1 MPGGN
6 LLLDRGLFFLLRA
19 GKLVDQLF
27 HEEFFYVDIKGKAA
41 DEGEELKGFPVLLRR
56 VLEGLSRCAVH
67 FCDILSQM
75 VDPGFLQAAH
85 LLINRCDVKIL
96 PVVKIF
102 LCERLK
108 ERLDIFDGE
117 DIFKI
122 VDKDQ
127 DQHMLL
133 GVFLFHRRGEEIVLC
148 IVVDHGLRQYLVL
161 AVPAGGAELA
171 LHAKLKVVYI
181 QEVSIM
187 ADKAITAEQMRH
199 YDSYTINTIGIP
211 SLVLMERAA
220 LAVRDEVLNAF
231 PLNLQNIVVVAG
243 SGNNGGDGL
252 DVARLLHIAGVK
264 VTILNVGNPDHAS
277 NEHQVQDRIC
287 QYYKIP
293 QTSDLNVL
301 KDASLIVDAL
311 FGIGIDR
318 PVEGNYA
325 TAIEAINNSDAVVVA
340 VDMPSG
346 INTDTGEVMGVAVN
360 ATATV
365 TFAVN
370 KVGLTKSAGKKHA
383 GRVVVASDMGTYPV
397 DD

>member
-1 MPGGN
+1 
-6 LLLDRGLFFLLRA
+6 
-19 GKLVDQLF
+19 
-27 HEEFFYVDIKGKAA
+27 
-41 DEGEELKGFPVLLRR
+41 
-56 VLEGLSRCAVH
+56 
-67 FCDILSQM
+67 
-75 VDPGFLQAAH
+75 
-85 LLINRCDVKIL
+85 
-96 PVVKIF
+96 
-102 LCERLK
+102 
-108 ERLDIFDGE
+108 
-117 DIFKI
+117 
-122 VDKDQ
+122 
-127 DQHMLL
+127 
-133 GVFLFHRRGEEIVLC
+133 
-148 IVVDHGLRQYLVL
+148 
-161 AVPAGGAELA
+161 
-171 LHAKLKVVYI
+171 
-181 QEVSIM
+181 M

-370 KVGLTKSAGKKHA
+370 KVGLTKSAGKKHT

>member
-1 MPGGN
+1 
-6 LLLDRGLFFLLRA
+6 
-19 GKLVDQLF
+19 
-27 HEEFFYVDIKGKAA
+27 
-41 DEGEELKGFPVLLRR
+41 
-56 VLEGLSRCAVH
+56 
-67 FCDILSQM
+67 
-75 VDPGFLQAAH
+75 
-85 LLINRCDVKIL
+85 
-96 PVVKIF
+96 
-102 LCERLK
+102 
-108 ERLDIFDGE
+108 
-117 DIFKI
+117 
-122 VDKDQ
+122 
-127 DQHMLL
+127 
-133 GVFLFHRRGEEIVLC
+133 
-148 IVVDHGLRQYLVL
+148 
-161 AVPAGGAELA
+161 
-171 LHAKLKVVYI
+171 
-181 QEVSIM
+181 M

-301 KDASLIVDAL
+301 KDTSLIVDAL

-397 DD
+397 ND

>member
-1 MPGGN
+1 
-6 LLLDRGLFFLLRA
+6 
-19 GKLVDQLF
+19 
-27 HEEFFYVDIKGKAA
+27 
-41 DEGEELKGFPVLLRR
+41 
-56 VLEGLSRCAVH
+56 
-67 FCDILSQM
+67 
-75 VDPGFLQAAH
+75 
-85 LLINRCDVKIL
+85 
-96 PVVKIF
+96 
-102 LCERLK
+102 
-108 ERLDIFDGE
+108 
-117 DIFKI
+117 
-122 VDKDQ
+122 
-127 DQHMLL
+127 
-133 GVFLFHRRGEEIVLC
+133 
-148 IVVDHGLRQYLVL
+148 
-161 AVPAGGAELA
+161 
-171 LHAKLKVVYI
+171 
-181 QEVSIM
+181 M
-187 ADKAITAEQMRH
+187 ADKAITAEQMQH

-397 DD
+397 ND

>member
-1 MPGGN
+1 
-6 LLLDRGLFFLLRA
+6 
-19 GKLVDQLF
+19 
-27 HEEFFYVDIKGKAA
+27 
-41 DEGEELKGFPVLLRR
+41 
-56 VLEGLSRCAVH
+56 
-67 FCDILSQM
+67 
-75 VDPGFLQAAH
+75 
-85 LLINRCDVKIL
+85 
-96 PVVKIF
+96 
-102 LCERLK
+102 
-108 ERLDIFDGE
+108 
-117 DIFKI
+117 
-122 VDKDQ
+122 
-127 DQHMLL
+127 
-133 GVFLFHRRGEEIVLC
+133 
-148 IVVDHGLRQYLVL
+148 
-161 AVPAGGAELA
+161 
-171 LHAKLKVVYI
+171 
-181 QEVSIM
+181 M

-231 PLNLQNIVVVAG
+231 PLNLQNVVVVAG

-277 NEHQVQDRIC
+277 EEHQVQDRIC

-318 PVEGNYA
+318 PVEGDYA
-325 TAIEAINNSDAVVVA
+325 AAIEAINNSDAVVVA

-365 TFAVN
+365 TFAIN
-370 KVGLTKSAGKKHA
+370 KVGLTKGTGKEHA

>member
-1 MPGGN
+1 
-6 LLLDRGLFFLLRA
+6 
-19 GKLVDQLF
+19 
-27 HEEFFYVDIKGKAA
+27 
-41 DEGEELKGFPVLLRR
+41 
-56 VLEGLSRCAVH
+56 
-67 FCDILSQM
+67 
-75 VDPGFLQAAH
+75 
-85 LLINRCDVKIL
+85 
-96 PVVKIF
+96 
-102 LCERLK
+102 
-108 ERLDIFDGE
+108 
-117 DIFKI
+117 
-122 VDKDQ
+122 
-127 DQHMLL
+127 
-133 GVFLFHRRGEEIVLC
+133 
-148 IVVDHGLRQYLVL
+148 
-161 AVPAGGAELA
+161 
-171 LHAKLKVVYI
+171 
-181 QEVSIM
+181 M

-199 YDSYTINTIGIP
+199 YDSYTINTIAIP

>member
-1 MPGGN
+1 
-6 LLLDRGLFFLLRA
+6 
-19 GKLVDQLF
+19 
-27 HEEFFYVDIKGKAA
+27 
-41 DEGEELKGFPVLLRR
+41 
-56 VLEGLSRCAVH
+56 
-67 FCDILSQM
+67 
-75 VDPGFLQAAH
+75 
-85 LLINRCDVKIL
+85 
-96 PVVKIF
+96 
-102 LCERLK
+102 
-108 ERLDIFDGE
+108 
-117 DIFKI
+117 
-122 VDKDQ
+122 
-127 DQHMLL
+127 
-133 GVFLFHRRGEEIVLC
+133 
-148 IVVDHGLRQYLVL
+148 
-161 AVPAGGAELA
+161 
-171 LHAKLKVVYI
+171 
-181 QEVSIM
+181 M

-301 KDASLIVDAL
+301 KDASLIVDVL

-397 DD
+397 ND

>member
-1 MPGGN
+1 
-6 LLLDRGLFFLLRA
+6 
-19 GKLVDQLF
+19 
-27 HEEFFYVDIKGKAA
+27 
-41 DEGEELKGFPVLLRR
+41 
-56 VLEGLSRCAVH
+56 
-67 FCDILSQM
+67 
-75 VDPGFLQAAH
+75 
-85 LLINRCDVKIL
+85 
-96 PVVKIF
+96 
-102 LCERLK
+102 
-108 ERLDIFDGE
+108 
-117 DIFKI
+117 
-122 VDKDQ
+122 
-127 DQHMLL
+127 
-133 GVFLFHRRGEEIVLC
+133 
-148 IVVDHGLRQYLVL
+148 
-161 AVPAGGAELA
+161 
-171 LHAKLKVVYI
+171 
-181 QEVSIM
+181 M

-370 KVGLTKSAGKKHA
+370 KVGLTKSAGKKNA

>member
-1 MPGGN
+1 
-6 LLLDRGLFFLLRA
+6 
-19 GKLVDQLF
+19 
-27 HEEFFYVDIKGKAA
+27 
-41 DEGEELKGFPVLLRR
+41 
-56 VLEGLSRCAVH
+56 
-67 FCDILSQM
+67 
-75 VDPGFLQAAH
+75 
-85 LLINRCDVKIL
+85 
-96 PVVKIF
+96 
-102 LCERLK
+102 
-108 ERLDIFDGE
+108 
-117 DIFKI
+117 
-122 VDKDQ
+122 
-127 DQHMLL
+127 
-133 GVFLFHRRGEEIVLC
+133 
-148 IVVDHGLRQYLVL
+148 
-161 AVPAGGAELA
+161 
-171 LHAKLKVVYI
+171 
-181 QEVSIM
+181 M
-187 ADKAITAEQMRH
+187 ADKAITAEQMQH

>member
-1 MPGGN
+1 
-6 LLLDRGLFFLLRA
+6 
-19 GKLVDQLF
+19 
-27 HEEFFYVDIKGKAA
+27 
-41 DEGEELKGFPVLLRR
+41 
-56 VLEGLSRCAVH
+56 
-67 FCDILSQM
+67 
-75 VDPGFLQAAH
+75 
-85 LLINRCDVKIL
+85 
-96 PVVKIF
+96 
-102 LCERLK
+102 
-108 ERLDIFDGE
+108 
-117 DIFKI
+117 
-122 VDKDQ
+122 
-127 DQHMLL
+127 
-133 GVFLFHRRGEEIVLC
+133 
-148 IVVDHGLRQYLVL
+148 
-161 AVPAGGAELA
+161 
-171 LHAKLKVVYI
+171 
-181 QEVSIM
+181 M

-277 NEHQVQDRIC
+277 KEHQVQDRIC

-325 TAIEAINNSDAVVVA
+325 AAIEAINNSDAVVVA

-370 KVGLTKSAGKKHA
+370 KVGLTKGTGKEHA
-383 GRVVVASDMGTYPV
+383 GRVVVASDMGTYPIN
-397 DD
+397 D

>member
-1 MPGGN
+1 
-6 LLLDRGLFFLLRA
+6 
-19 GKLVDQLF
+19 
-27 HEEFFYVDIKGKAA
+27 
-41 DEGEELKGFPVLLRR
+41 
-56 VLEGLSRCAVH
+56 
-67 FCDILSQM
+67 
-75 VDPGFLQAAH
+75 
-85 LLINRCDVKIL
+85 
-96 PVVKIF
+96 
-102 LCERLK
+102 
-108 ERLDIFDGE
+108 
-117 DIFKI
+117 
-122 VDKDQ
+122 
-127 DQHMLL
+127 
-133 GVFLFHRRGEEIVLC
+133 
-148 IVVDHGLRQYLVL
+148 
-161 AVPAGGAELA
+161 
-171 LHAKLKVVYI
+171 
-181 QEVSIM
+181 M

-211 SLVLMERAA
+211 SLVLMELAA

-365 TFAVN
+365 TFVVN

>member
-1 MPGGN
+1 
-6 LLLDRGLFFLLRA
+6 
-19 GKLVDQLF
+19 
-27 HEEFFYVDIKGKAA
+27 
-41 DEGEELKGFPVLLRR
+41 
-56 VLEGLSRCAVH
+56 
-67 FCDILSQM
+67 
-75 VDPGFLQAAH
+75 
-85 LLINRCDVKIL
+85 
-96 PVVKIF
+96 
-102 LCERLK
+102 
-108 ERLDIFDGE
+108 
-117 DIFKI
+117 
-122 VDKDQ
+122 
-127 DQHMLL
+127 
-133 GVFLFHRRGEEIVLC
+133 
-148 IVVDHGLRQYLVL
+148 
-161 AVPAGGAELA
+161 
-171 LHAKLKVVYI
+171 
-181 QEVSIM
+181 M

-231 PLNLQNIVVVAG
+231 PLNLQNVVVVAG

-277 NEHQVQDRIC
+277 EEHQVQDRIC

-301 KDASLIVDAL
+301 KNASLIVDAL

-365 TFAVN
+365 TFAIN
-370 KVGLTKSAGKKHA
+370 KVGLTKGTGKEHA
-383 GRVVVASDMGTYPV
+383 GRVVIASDMGTYPV

>member
-1 MPGGN
+1 
-6 LLLDRGLFFLLRA
+6 
-19 GKLVDQLF
+19 
-27 HEEFFYVDIKGKAA
+27 
-41 DEGEELKGFPVLLRR
+41 
-56 VLEGLSRCAVH
+56 
-67 FCDILSQM
+67 
-75 VDPGFLQAAH
+75 
-85 LLINRCDVKIL
+85 
-96 PVVKIF
+96 
-102 LCERLK
+102 
-108 ERLDIFDGE
+108 
-117 DIFKI
+117 
-122 VDKDQ
+122 
-127 DQHMLL
+127 
-133 GVFLFHRRGEEIVLC
+133 
-148 IVVDHGLRQYLVL
+148 
-161 AVPAGGAELA
+161 
-171 LHAKLKVVYI
+171 
-181 QEVSIM
+181 M

-252 DVARLLHIAGVK
+252 DVARLLPIAGVK

>member
-1 MPGGN
+1 
-6 LLLDRGLFFLLRA
+6 
-19 GKLVDQLF
+19 
-27 HEEFFYVDIKGKAA
+27 
-41 DEGEELKGFPVLLRR
+41 
-56 VLEGLSRCAVH
+56 
-67 FCDILSQM
+67 
-75 VDPGFLQAAH
+75 
-85 LLINRCDVKIL
+85 
-96 PVVKIF
+96 
-102 LCERLK
+102 
-108 ERLDIFDGE
+108 
-117 DIFKI
+117 
-122 VDKDQ
+122 
-127 DQHMLL
+127 
-133 GVFLFHRRGEEIVLC
+133 
-148 IVVDHGLRQYLVL
+148 
-161 AVPAGGAELA
+161 
-171 LHAKLKVVYI
+171 
-181 QEVSIM
+181 M

-397 DD
+397 VD

>member
-1 MPGGN
+1 
-6 LLLDRGLFFLLRA
+6 
-19 GKLVDQLF
+19 
-27 HEEFFYVDIKGKAA
+27 
-41 DEGEELKGFPVLLRR
+41 
-56 VLEGLSRCAVH
+56 
-67 FCDILSQM
+67 
-75 VDPGFLQAAH
+75 
-85 LLINRCDVKIL
+85 
-96 PVVKIF
+96 
-102 LCERLK
+102 
-108 ERLDIFDGE
+108 
-117 DIFKI
+117 
-122 VDKDQ
+122 
-127 DQHMLL
+127 
-133 GVFLFHRRGEEIVLC
+133 
-148 IVVDHGLRQYLVL
+148 
-161 AVPAGGAELA
+161 
-171 LHAKLKVVYI
+171 
-181 QEVSIM
+181 M

-264 VTILNVGNPDHAS
+264 VTILIVGNPDHAS

>member
-1 MPGGN
+1 
-6 LLLDRGLFFLLRA
+6 
-19 GKLVDQLF
+19 
-27 HEEFFYVDIKGKAA
+27 
-41 DEGEELKGFPVLLRR
+41 
-56 VLEGLSRCAVH
+56 
-67 FCDILSQM
+67 
-75 VDPGFLQAAH
+75 
-85 LLINRCDVKIL
+85 
-96 PVVKIF
+96 
-102 LCERLK
+102 
-108 ERLDIFDGE
+108 
-117 DIFKI
+117 
-122 VDKDQ
+122 
-127 DQHMLL
+127 
-133 GVFLFHRRGEEIVLC
+133 
-148 IVVDHGLRQYLVL
+148 
-161 AVPAGGAELA
+161 
-171 LHAKLKVVYI
+171 
-181 QEVSIM
+181 M

-277 NEHQVQDRIC
+277 EEHQVQDRIC

-397 DD
+397 ND

>member
-1 MPGGN
+1 
-6 LLLDRGLFFLLRA
+6 
-19 GKLVDQLF
+19 
-27 HEEFFYVDIKGKAA
+27 
-41 DEGEELKGFPVLLRR
+41 
-56 VLEGLSRCAVH
+56 
-67 FCDILSQM
+67 
-75 VDPGFLQAAH
+75 
-85 LLINRCDVKIL
+85 
-96 PVVKIF
+96 
-102 LCERLK
+102 
-108 ERLDIFDGE
+108 
-117 DIFKI
+117 
-122 VDKDQ
+122 
-127 DQHMLL
+127 
-133 GVFLFHRRGEEIVLC
+133 
-148 IVVDHGLRQYLVL
+148 
-161 AVPAGGAELA
+161 
-171 LHAKLKVVYI
+171 
-181 QEVSIM
+181 M

-252 DVARLLHIAGVK
+252 DIARLLHIAGVK

>member
-1 MPGGN
+1 
-6 LLLDRGLFFLLRA
+6 
-19 GKLVDQLF
+19 
-27 HEEFFYVDIKGKAA
+27 
-41 DEGEELKGFPVLLRR
+41 
-56 VLEGLSRCAVH
+56 
-67 FCDILSQM
+67 
-75 VDPGFLQAAH
+75 
-85 LLINRCDVKIL
+85 
-96 PVVKIF
+96 
-102 LCERLK
+102 
-108 ERLDIFDGE
+108 
-117 DIFKI
+117 
-122 VDKDQ
+122 
-127 DQHMLL
+127 
-133 GVFLFHRRGEEIVLC
+133 
-148 IVVDHGLRQYLVL
+148 
-161 AVPAGGAELA
+161 
-171 LHAKLKVVYI
+171 
-181 QEVSIM
+181 M

-231 PLNLQNIVVVAG
+231 PLNLQNVVVVAG

-277 NEHQVQDRIC
+277 EEHQVQDRIC

-293 QTSDLNVL
+293 QTSDLDVL

-325 TAIEAINNSDAVVVA
+325 AAIEAINNSDAVVVA

-360 ATATV
+360 VTATV
-365 TFAVN
+365 TFAIN
-370 KVGLTKSAGKKHA
+370 KVGLTKGTGKEHA
-383 GRVVVASDMGTYPV
+383 GRVVVASDMGTYPIN
-397 DD
+397 D

>member
-1 MPGGN
+1 
-6 LLLDRGLFFLLRA
+6 
-19 GKLVDQLF
+19 
-27 HEEFFYVDIKGKAA
+27 
-41 DEGEELKGFPVLLRR
+41 
-56 VLEGLSRCAVH
+56 
-67 FCDILSQM
+67 
-75 VDPGFLQAAH
+75 
-85 LLINRCDVKIL
+85 
-96 PVVKIF
+96 
-102 LCERLK
+102 
-108 ERLDIFDGE
+108 
-117 DIFKI
+117 
-122 VDKDQ
+122 
-127 DQHMLL
+127 
-133 GVFLFHRRGEEIVLC
+133 
-148 IVVDHGLRQYLVL
+148 
-161 AVPAGGAELA
+161 
-171 LHAKLKVVYI
+171 
-181 QEVSIM
+181 M

-340 VDMPSG
+340 IDMPSG

-397 DD
+397 ND

>member
-1 MPGGN
+1 
-6 LLLDRGLFFLLRA
+6 
-19 GKLVDQLF
+19 
-27 HEEFFYVDIKGKAA
+27 
-41 DEGEELKGFPVLLRR
+41 
-56 VLEGLSRCAVH
+56 
-67 FCDILSQM
+67 
-75 VDPGFLQAAH
+75 
-85 LLINRCDVKIL
+85 
-96 PVVKIF
+96 
-102 LCERLK
+102 
-108 ERLDIFDGE
+108 
-117 DIFKI
+117 
-122 VDKDQ
+122 
-127 DQHMLL
+127 
-133 GVFLFHRRGEEIVLC
+133 
-148 IVVDHGLRQYLVL
+148 
-161 AVPAGGAELA
+161 
-171 LHAKLKVVYI
+171 
-181 QEVSIM
+181 M

-325 TAIEAINNSDAVVVA
+325 TAIEAINISDAVVVA